1 MILIGILRKFV
12 LCFAANDMHEKGEC
26 VIERQHFGE
35 DDRILPVS
43 IGFEGVPAVKSL

>member
-1 MILIGILRKFV
+1 MIFIGILRKFV
-12 LCFAANDMHEKGEC
+12 LCFAANDMHEKGKC

-35 DDRILPVS
+35 DAHILPVS